1 VSNFGANHF
10 WFLLTT
16 AKWTLIL
23 SAMAFVGGGI
33 VGAFV
38 VMARISPLGWLR
50 TVALVYIQVIQGI
63 PLLIQLFIWYF
74 AISLFGANLS
84 PMVSAAIALTMY
96 SAAFFAEIWQ
106 ASINAI
112 PRGQWES
119 ASSLGLTRMQQL
131 GWVIIPQAVR
141 IAIPPTTG
149 FLVQVI
155 KNTSL
160 AALIGFV
167 ELTRGGQLVNNATF
181 QPGPAYL
188 SVAAIYFAICFPL
201 SLVSRKLERRL
212 RVGRPTH

>member
-1 VSNFGANHF
+1 MSNFGANHF

-16 AKWTLIL
+16 AEWTLIL

-106 ASINAI
+106 ASIK
-112 PRGQWES
+112 RS
-119 ASSLGLTRMQQL
+119 H
-131 GWVIIPQAVR
+131 
-141 IAIPPTTG
+141 
-149 FLVQVI
+149 
-155 KNTSL
+155 
-160 AALIGFV
+160 
-167 ELTRGGQLVNNATF
+167 GGSGN
-181 QPGPAYL
+181 
-188 SVAAIYFAICFPL
+188 
-201 SLVSRKLERRL
+201 RL
-212 RVGRPTH
+212 RPSA